1 MLVAVSAEFIR
12 SFEEHWSRYDSY
24 KEFEFSGPSSLD
36 SVSANVKSENT
47 RSDADSRQMAPDVAV
62 IPKAMLSQ
70 KISIH

>member
-1 MLVAVSAEFIR
+1 MYKKFWRTLK
-12 SFEEHWSRYDSY
+12 FEIH

-47 RSDADSRQMAPDVAV
+47 RSDAGSCQMAPDVAV